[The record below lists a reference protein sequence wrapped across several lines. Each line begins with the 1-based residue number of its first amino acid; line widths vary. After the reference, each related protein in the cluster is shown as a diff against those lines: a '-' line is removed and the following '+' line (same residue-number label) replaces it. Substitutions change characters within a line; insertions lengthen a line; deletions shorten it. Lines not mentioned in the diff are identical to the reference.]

1 MNRSTILAKLQ
12 EHRDE
17 IERRYRVKRFSLF
30 GSAARDEL
38 QEDSDVDVLVAFD
51 GPATFDGYLGLK
63 FYLEELLGKE
73 VDLVTES
80 SLKPRARPH
89 VERDLIRVA

>member
-63 FYLEELLGKE
+63 FYLEELLGKK

-80 SLKPRARPH
+80 GLKPRARPH